1 MYNLSLGPARGAR
14 VLVAGGCGGI
24 GREVVLAL
32 RETGTE
38 VAVLDLARSIAEHP
52 APQGVRTHAVDA
64 GDERS
69 VAAAFAAL
77 GKDWDGLEGFVNL
90 VGFSPRLEPVAD
102 MPAATWREAVA
113 GNLSAAFLLC
123 RAALPLLRKGKDA
136 ALVNASSGLA
146 LRASAGYGP
155 YAASKAGI
163 ISLTKTLAV
172 ENAPAVRANAVAPA
186 AVDTQFLRGGTGR
199 DARGSHLDLDT
210 YVKMIPLG
218 RVAQAA
224 DVVGPI
230 LFLLGAASA
239 YMTGQVLYV
248 NGGMLTP

>member
-1 MYNLSLGPARGAR
+1 MYNLGPPRGAR

-32 RETGTE
+32 GEGGAE

-52 APQGVRTHAVDA
+52 VPRGVRAHAVDA

-69 VAAAFAAL
+69 VAAAFAAVA
-77 GKDWDGLEGFVNL
+77 KDWDGLEGFVNL
-90 VGFSPRLEPVAD
+90 VGFSPQLEPVAA
-102 MPAATWREAVA
+102 MPAATWMETVA
-113 GNLSAAFLLC
+113 GNLNASFLLC
-123 RAALPLLRKGKDA
+123 RAALPLLKQGKDA

-146 LRASAGYGP
+146 LRAATGYGP

-199 DARGSHLDLDT
+199 GERASHIDLAG

-218 RVAQAA
+218 RVALAA

-230 LFLLGAASA
+230 LFLLGPASG
-239 YMTGQVLYV
+239 YMTGQVLYI

>member
-1 MYNLSLGPARGAR
+1 MYNLSLAPPQGAH

-24 GREVVLAL
+24 GRELVRAL
-32 RETGTE
+32 GEGGAE
-38 VAVLDLARSIAEHP
+38 LAVLDLARSIAEHP
-52 APQGVRTHAVDA
+52 VPQGVRAHAADA
-64 GDERS
+64 GEERS
-69 VAAAFAAL
+69 VAAAFAAVA
-77 GKDWDGLEGFVNL
+77 KDWGGLEGFVNL
-90 VGFSPRLEPVAD
+90 VGFSPKLEPAGG
-102 MPAATWREAVA
+102 MTAATWSDTVA
-113 GNLSAAFLLC
+113 GNLNAAFLLC

-146 LRASAGYGP
+146 PRAAAGYGP

-199 DARGSHLDLDT
+199 DARGSHIDLDA
-210 YVKMIPLG
+210 YVTMIPLG

-230 LFLLGAASA
+230 LFLLGPASA